1 LDTIPAL
8 NRHKQR
14 KAATRD
20 GLLHAARE
28 IIIEK
33 GYDNVDIL
41 DITDRANVS
50 KATFYQHFPNKE
62 ECARQLMLQGFDAL
76 VKQIMNEQQ
85 SGLPGPEWIYNSYY
99 NLFSWA
105 AANREFLL
113 IMLGGAASHKLN
125 IFGRQY
131 MVEIT
136 ERLLNQVGY
145 NREGIQY
152 PPILVAQVITGIL
165 IQLLSWW
172 LEHDTGYSAAQLAE
186 LTNTIVTNGLGQLA

>member
-1 LDTIPAL
+1 MDTTT
-8 NRHKQR
+8 NRHQQR

-76 VKQIMNEQQ
+76 VKQILNEQQ
-85 SGLPGPEWIYNSYY
+85 NGLPRLDWILKSYD
-99 NLFSWA
+99 NLFTWA
-105 AANREFLL
+105 EANREFLL

-136 ERLLNQVGY
+136 ERLLIQIGY
-145 NREGIQY
+145 NRDGVPY
-152 PPILVAQVITGIL
+152 PPELVAQVITGLL

-172 LEHDTGYSAAQLAE
+172 LAQDTGYSAAQMAE
-186 LTNTIVTNGLGQLA
+186 ITNNIITNGLGQLA